1 MAHGRLFLL
10 LAAAVPALAAPIL
23 DILADPCTGTA
34 QPKVNSLPV
43 CYGGKMSILG
53 DTWSE
58 SVVLHI
64 KEFDTATGKG
74 FVSFD
79 AEGASP
85 QHCGKTPFTKNPSSQ
100 DVTVD
105 FGHCMSGA
113 TVDAKYCSDQVCV
126 LPTAHCR
133 QLFARVTHC
142 PLSLLSS
149 CLSRL
154 GSGHGLDSRF
164 RAEQARAQG
173 AHHPQTRDVPK
184 APPWIG
190 VIGPSTTHGAHTLL
204 LRCCGVLAFACQE
217 SQREGRAH
225 PTCARWQ
232 RLSGT
237 QRRSAHADARLTA
250 PRFMCLGSIF
260 MSYMTMLYRVCCF
273 SKLHFI
279 VQWSV

>member
-1 MAHGRLFLL
+1 MSVSLWPPQRVFETRARSCNGRSDASGWPLTQIMAHGRLFLL
-10 LAAAVPALAAPIL
+10 LAAVVPALAAPIL

-133 QLFARVTHC
+133 QLFARVTHR
-142 PLSLLSS
+142 SLSS
-149 CLSRL
+149 LFTPFPSRI
-154 GSGHGLDSRF
+154 R
-164 RAEQARAQG
+164 
-173 AHHPQTRDVPK
+173 TR
-184 APPWIG
+184 
-190 VIGPSTTHGAHTLL
+190 S
-204 LRCCGVLAFACQE
+204 
-217 SQREGRAH
+217 
-225 PTCARWQ
+225 
-232 RLSGT
+232 
-237 QRRSAHADARLTA
+237 
-250 PRFMCLGSIF
+250 
-260 MSYMTMLYRVCCF
+260 
-273 SKLHFI
+273 
-279 VQWSV
+279 